1 MGSGL
6 EMAYIV
12 QILAL
17 DLTEQ
22 FLDPAVIRLD
32 SDGVEHIFDIFCRRR
47 VVPAKNEE
55 KVCC

>member
-1 MGSGL
+1 
-6 EMAYIV
+6 MAYIV

-22 FLDPAVIRLD
+22 FLDPVVIRLD
-32 SDGVEHIFDIFCRRR
+32 SDGVEHIFDIFCRGR
-47 VVPAKNEE
+47 VVSAKNEE

>member
-1 MGSGL
+1 MGGG

-22 FLDPAVIRLD
+22 FLDPIVIRLD
-32 SDGVEHIFDIFCRRR
+32 SDGVKHGFDIFRRGG

-55 KVCC
+55 EICC